1 MKGKESSN
9 PNPYTFVQPFTPTVY
24 EMYKNY
30 IEKMG
35 KNKNDFADGHFMR
48 VECALFDSNLIT
60 EDELYK
66 KYRLA
71 AFKTLKKIGLQIL
84 QNTYSPEKTDRI
96 VLRVFYFL
104 FFEKLCHFVNF

>member
-1 MKGKESSN
+1 
-9 PNPYTFVQPFTPTVY
+9 
-24 EMYKNY
+24 MYKNY

-66 KYRLA
+66 QYINVVHCIRNGQHQRTA
-71 AFKTLKKIGLQIL
+71 SIERIL
-84 QNTYSPEKTDRI
+84 PVARSLD
-96 VLRVFYFL
+96 
-104 FFEKLCHFVNF
+104 